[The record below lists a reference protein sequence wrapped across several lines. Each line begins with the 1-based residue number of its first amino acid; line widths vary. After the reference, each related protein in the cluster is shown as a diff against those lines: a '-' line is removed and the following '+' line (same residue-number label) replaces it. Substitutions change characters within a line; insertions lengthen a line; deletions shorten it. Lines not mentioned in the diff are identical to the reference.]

1 MWCDRGLNELQRFK
15 RLVKACV
22 TETRWLNHRFNEFVW
37 AGRGWHW
44 GLCDV
49 ELFKSLHSLDLW
61 SVCLS
66 SRRED
71 GDQDHWLPK
80 VPEMWCGCGKT
91 VDDPKTQTVDSR
103 RGAWAEPPDR
113 KRLLKLPSSVSSTF
127 PPSAARLRRTQVRAI
142 NTDSRCRAGKYCDA
156 ATCCEKKQ
164 SPGF

>member
-113 KRLLKLPSSVSSTF
+113 KRLLKLPFIRQLDISSICCSSPQNTGESDKHRLTM
-127 PPSAARLRRTQVRAI
+127 PSR
-142 NTDSRCRAGKYCDA
+142 
-156 ATCCEKKQ
+156 
-164 SPGF
+164 